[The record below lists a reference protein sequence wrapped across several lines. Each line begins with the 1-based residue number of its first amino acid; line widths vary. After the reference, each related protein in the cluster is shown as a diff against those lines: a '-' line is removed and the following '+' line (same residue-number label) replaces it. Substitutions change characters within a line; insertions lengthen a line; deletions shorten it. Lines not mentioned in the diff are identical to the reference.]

1 MVREPLPRGLKKAIE
16 WLEAEPAR
24 QWRLRDLAAIS
35 GVAPRTLQKQFL
47 RFVGTA
53 PLTFLRELRFNR
65 VRQQL
70 LHAAAHVSVTEIA
83 TSCGFSHLGRFAI
96 HYQQRYGESPSTTL
110 RRSQRVSA
118 PSTTAL
124 PFFTSAIERPAVA
137 ILPFQIIGSR
147 PDVAMAFGDEIAL
160 ALWRLRWLYV
170 TAPTHARYHL
180 LGRVRE
186 DPRGHIRVTVRLA
199 DALTGRYLWAAAWD
213 GDNRDSIGF
222 EERVALGVSR
232 AVQQPLRA
240 AEIERASRR
249 DLRDLTAW
257 ELTMRALPSVTKVE
271 AESESMAL
279 ELLDEAMQRAP
290 NDPLP
295 MAIAAWC
302 HGLRAGHHFTV
313 RPQVE
318 KATARELAARAAQL
332 NAGDA
337 LAETVLAAGYALAH
351 DLASAAVHAERA
363 LALDGGSAWAWGRSG
378 YVKAYCGRASEA
390 VEEFQIARSLA
401 PADPLSFHWSIG
413 IAATKFLSGCYDE
426 SIRWYRRAQA
436 ENPATTWTDRFLAAT
451 YVLAG
456 RTDDGRRALARFTRA
471 YPGVT
476 IAQVRSSLPW
486 NASFLDRTSEGLEK
500 AGMPP

>member
-1 MVREPLPRGLKKAIE
+1 
-16 WLEAEPAR
+16 
-24 QWRLRDLAAIS
+24 
-35 GVAPRTLQKQFL
+35 
-47 RFVGTA
+47 
-53 PLTFLRELRFNR
+53 
-65 VRQQL
+65 
-70 LHAAAHVSVTEIA
+70 
-83 TSCGFSHLGRFAI
+83 
-96 HYQQRYGESPSTTL
+96 
-110 RRSQRVSA
+110 
-118 PSTTAL
+118 
-124 PFFTSAIERPAVA
+124 
-137 ILPFQIIGSR
+137 
-147 PDVAMAFGDEIAL
+147 
-160 ALWRLRWLYV
+160 
-170 TAPTHARYHL
+170 
-180 LGRVRE
+180 
-186 DPRGHIRVTVRLA
+186 
-199 DALTGRYLWAAAWD
+199 
-213 GDNRDSIGF
+213 
-222 EERVALGVSR
+222 
-232 AVQQPLRA
+232 
-240 AEIERASRR
+240 
-249 DLRDLTAW
+249 
-257 ELTMRALPSVTKVE
+257 MRALPSVTKVE

-486 NASFLDRTSEGLEK
+486 NASFLDRTGEGLEK